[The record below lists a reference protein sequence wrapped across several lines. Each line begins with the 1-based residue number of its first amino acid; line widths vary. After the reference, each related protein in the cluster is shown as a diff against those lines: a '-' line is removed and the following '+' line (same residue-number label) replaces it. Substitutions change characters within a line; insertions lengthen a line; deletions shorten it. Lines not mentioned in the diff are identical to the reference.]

1 MVQLRLE
8 ETETITAQNKL
19 TDQSTKE
26 VVSLLKDHLND
37 IQIRIIKLKNTEDI
51 RVALELKNKLDAL
64 LRDHEKTIIKLSTT
78 NIK

>member
-1 MVQLRLE
+1 LRLE